1 MKKFNLLFFV
11 RLLLRHV
18 GLLVMVPIILAV
30 LVFQLTKNEPK
41 VFNSKARVYTGIA
54 SGSTIELDNTKL
66 DFRATNTAYD
76 NLLNL
81 IKARTTI
88 ETVALKLF
96 SQHMSLDSADTKI
109 ISNEKFN
116 ALMELVPEDV
126 KALVVKGDAAK
137 TYENFEELK
146 ESDHTNFI
154 YELINLKH
162 PDYSIE
168 KIVGR
173 IGVRRILSSDFVDIE
188 FEADDPAICQNTLLI
203 LCEVFVKLN
212 ADIKVNQSDA
222 VVKYFEGQLQESTF
236 ELRGAEDELLSFNR
250 THNIINYYEQTK
262 HIASEKEHFELEYQK
277 VYIKHHAAKAVL
289 QELQSKLQTH
299 EKKRLSSEQ
308 IMELRNE
315 LADVNFEI
323 SMKSLGVETD
333 SVKREQNSREVIV
346 LNQKAQELKSS
357 LQDQVDLLY
366 STDYDEKTLA
376 STDILT
382 DWLENTI
389 AYEGS
394 KAQLRVMDQKRLE
407 FEKLYQVFSPL
418 GATMKRLER
427 KIDIAEREYLSLL
440 HSLGLAKLRQQNV
453 ELKSNLKLIE
463 VPFFPISP
471 KPSKRMMLVIVAGM
485 AGFILVA
492 FTILVLEFLD
502 GNLNTAP
509 RAEDKI
515 GLEVSSIFP
524 VISAKKKKID
534 YAYLQNKAVNA
545 ISRNVLLNQ
554 FKKEESNEPVVN
566 LFFSTQEGEGKT
578 FVCEHLIAKL
588 CELEYKVLHIT
599 YDDHEFGL
607 SSDAYKKLLYPIS
620 DQLYKISTVNEFDTE
635 KTISDF
641 SVFHFIILEIP
652 GIIKN
657 PFPVKLASTMDYTF
671 LVTRANRAW
680 GEADKNALD
689 LFNEATT
696 GPEPTIILN
705 GVKVLEMETVL
716 GDLPKKRSL
725 IRRWIKQIVQF
736 RFFTKKSVA

>member
-11 RLLLRHV
+11 RLLLRHAA
-18 GLLVMVPIILAV
+18 LLGAVPIILAS
-30 LVFQLTKNEPK
+30 LVFYLTKNEPK
-41 VFNSKARVYTGIA
+41 VYNSKARVYTGIA

-96 SQHMSLDSADTKI
+96 AQHMALDSADTKI
-109 ISNEKFN
+109 ISRGKFA
-116 ALMELVPEDV
+116 ALMEMVPDEV
-126 KALVVKGDAAK
+126 KALVVKGDVAK
-137 TYENFEELK
+137 TYENFRQLK
-146 ESDHTNFI
+146 ESNHTNFI

-173 IGVRRILSSDFVDIE
+173 IGVKRILSSDFVDIE
-188 FEADDPAICQNTLLI
+188 FEGDDPAICQNTLLI

-222 VVKYFEGQLQESTF
+222 VVKYFEGQLQNSTVD
-236 ELRGAEDELLSFNR
+236 LRGAEDELLDFNR

-277 VYIKHHAAKAVL
+277 VYIRHHAAEAVL
-289 QELQSKLQTH
+289 QTLEPKLETH
-299 EKKRLSSEQ
+299 EKKRLSSAQ
-308 IMELRNE
+308 IIKLRNE
-315 LADVNFEI
+315 LADVNFDL
-323 SMKSLGVETD
+323 SMKSLATD
-333 SVKREQNSREVIV
+333 TEDEEKENNAEEVVALTKRAV
-346 LNQKAQELKSS
+346 ALKTA
-357 LQDQVDLLY
+357 LQGHVDQLFV
-366 STDYDEKTLA
+366 TDYDEKSLA
-376 STDILT
+376 STNILT
-382 DWLENTI
+382 DWLANTI
-389 AYEGS
+389 EYEGT

-471 KPSKRMMLVIVAGM
+471 KPSKRMLLVVVAAM

-492 FTILVLEFLD
+492 FTVLILEFLD
-502 GNLNTAP
+502 GNLNTAS

-515 GLEVSSIFP
+515 GLSVSSIFP
-524 VISAKKKKID
+524 VISTKKNKID
-534 YAYLQNKAVNA
+534 YGYLRNKAVNA

-554 FKKEESNEPVVN
+554 FKKEESSDPVVN

-578 FVCEHLIAKL
+578 FVCKHLIAKL
-588 CELEYKVLHIT
+588 CELDYSILHIT
-599 YDDHEFGL
+599 YDDYDFELRHEH
-607 SSDAYKKLLYPIS
+607 YTRILYPVS
-620 DQLYKISTVNEFDTE
+620 DQLYKIAGIDEFDVE
-635 KTISDF
+635 RTIEEYTAFDF
-641 SVFHFIILEIP
+641 VILEIP

-680 GEADKNALD
+680 GEADKNALA

-705 GVKVLEMETVL
+705 GVRVLEMETVV
-716 GDLPKKRSL
+716 GDLPKQRSL
-725 IRRWIKQIVQF
+725 IRRWIKKVVQF
-736 RFFTKKSVA
+736 RFFTKTSVA

>member
-1 MKKFNLLFFV
+1 MKFNLLFFV
-11 RLLLRHV
+11 RLLLRHIA
-18 GLLVMVPIILAV
+18 LLLLVPIILAS
-30 LVFQLTKNEPK
+30 LVFYLTRDQPK

-88 ETVALKLF
+88 ETVGLKLF
-96 SQHMSLDSADTKI
+96 AQHMSLDSADTKI
-109 ISNEKFN
+109 ISREKYD
-116 ALMELVPEDV
+116 ALMEIVPDEV
-126 KALVVKGDAAK
+126 KALAVKGDIEA
-137 TYENFEELK
+137 TYKNFEQLK

-154 YELINLKH
+154 YELINLEH

-173 IGVRRILSSDFVDIE
+173 DIE
-188 FEADDPAICQNTLLI
+188 FEAEDPAICQNTLLI
-203 LCEVFVKLN
+203 LSEVFVKLN

-222 VVKYFEGQLQESTF
+222 VVKYFKGQLNTSTKQ
-236 ELRGAEDELLSFNR
+236 LRSAEDELLDFNR

-277 VYIKHHAAKAVL
+277 VHIKHFAAKAVL
-289 QELQSKLQTH
+289 KTLESKLKTH
-299 EKKRLSSEQ
+299 EKKRLSSEE
-308 IMELRNE
+308 IVDIRNE

-323 SMKSLGVETD
+323 SMKTLGIESDSLKQIQNAKDVIGLE
-333 SVKREQNSREVIV
+333 KR
-346 LNQKAQELKSS
+346 AMELKTS
-357 LQDQVDLLY
+357 LTDQVDLLY

-376 STDILT
+376 STNILA

-389 AYEGS
+389 LFEGT
-394 KAQLRVMDQKRLE
+394 KAQLRVMDEIRLE

-453 ELKSNLKLIE
+453 ELKSNLKLID

-471 KPSKRMMLVIVAGM
+471 KPSKRKILIAVAGI

-492 FTILVLEFLD
+492 FTILILEFLD
-502 GNLNTAP
+502 GNINTAP

-515 GLEVSSIFP
+515 GLKVSSIFP
-524 VISAKKKKID
+524 VIKTKRKKNDFD
-534 YAYLQNKAVNA
+534 YLTKKAVNA
-545 ISRNVLLNQ
+545 ISRSIILNQ
-554 FKKEESNEPVVN
+554 FKKEKGNDPVVN
-566 LFFSTQEGEGKT
+566 MFFSTQDMEGKT
-578 FVCEHLIAKL
+578 FVCQHLITKL
-588 CELEYKVLHIT
+588 CELEYKTLHVT
-599 YDDHEFGL
+599 YDEFDLGIAGSYYQRL
-607 SSDAYKKLLYPIS
+607 VYPIS
-620 DQLYKISTVNEFDTE
+620 DKLYKISKVEEFDGQGIVE
-635 KTISDF
+635 DF
-641 SVFHFIILEIP
+641 TYFDFIILELP
-652 GIIKN
+652 SIIKN
-657 PFPVKLASTMDYTF
+657 PFPVKLAATMDYTF
-671 LVTRANRAW
+671 LITRANRAW
-680 GEADKNALD
+680 SEADKNALA

-696 GPEPTIILN
+696 GPEPSVILN
-705 GVKVLEMETVL
+705 GVKVQEMETVV

>member
-1 MKKFNLLFFV
+1 MKNFNLLFFI
-11 RLLLRHV
+11 RLLLKHA
-18 GLLVMVPIILAV
+18 GLLVAVPILLAV
-30 LVFQLTKNEPK
+30 LVFQLTSNEPK

-96 SQHMSLDSADTKI
+96 AQHMSLDSADTKI
-109 ISNEKFN
+109 ISEEKYR
-116 ALMELVPEDV
+116 ALMELVPENV
-126 KALVVKGDAAK
+126 KELVVKGDAAL
-137 TYENFEELK
+137 TYDKFKELK
-146 ESDHTNFI
+146 ESDHNNFI

-173 IGVRRILSSDFVDIE
+173 VNVRRILSSDFVDIE

-222 VVKYFEGQLQESTF
+222 VVKYFEGQLSESTF
-236 ELRGAEDELLSFNR
+236 DLRGAEDELLAFNR

-277 VYIKHHAAKAVL
+277 VFIKHHAAKAVL
-289 QELQSKLQTH
+289 QTLESKLETH
-299 EKKRLSSEQ
+299 EKKRLSSEH

-315 LADVNFEI
+315 LADINFEI
-323 SMKSLGVETD
+323 SMKSLGVESDTTKQAD
-333 SVKREQNSREVIV
+333 NAKDVVALSQR
-346 LNQKAQELKSS
+346 AAELKSE
-357 LQDQVDLLY
+357 LQGQVDQLY
-366 STDYDEKTLA
+366 TTDYDEKTLA
-376 STDILT
+376 TTNILE
-382 DWLENTI
+382 DWLSNTI
-389 AYEGS
+389 EFEGS

-471 KPSKRMMLVIVAGM
+471 KPSKRIMLVIVAAM

-492 FTILVLEFLD
+492 FTILILEFLD

-509 RAEDKI
+509 RAADKI

-524 VISAKKKKID
+524 VISSKKKKID
-534 YAYLQNKAVNA
+534 YGYVQNKAVNA

-554 FKKEESNEPVVN
+554 FKKEASKEPVVN

-578 FVCEHLIAKL
+578 FVCKHLIAKL
-588 CELEYKVLHIT
+588 CELDYNVLHIT
-599 YDDHEFGL
+599 YDESDFGL
-607 SSDAYKKLLYPIS
+607 DRDSYKRLLYPIS
-620 DQLYKISTVNEFDTE
+620 DQLYKISSIDEFDTE
-635 KTISDF
+635 NSIKEYTQFDF
-641 SVFHFIILEIP
+641 VILEIP
-652 GIIKN
+652 SIIKN

-680 GEADKNALD
+680 GEADKNALE

-696 GPEPTIILN
+696 GPEPTVILN

>member
-1 MKKFNLLFFV
+1 MKNFNLLFFI
-11 RLLLRHV
+11 RLLLRHI
-18 GLLVMVPIILAV
+18 GLLVMVPIILGV

-96 SQHMSLDSADTKI
+96 SQHMALDSANTKI
-109 ISNEKFN
+109 ISREKYTT
-116 ALMELVPEDV
+116 LMELVPEEV
-126 KALVVKGDAAK
+126 KQLVVKGDPAQ
-137 TYENFEELK
+137 TYENFKKLK

-168 KIVGR
+168 KIVGK
-173 IGVRRILSSDFVDIE
+173 IGVRRVLSSDFVDIE

-222 VVKYFEGQLQESTF
+222 VVKYFEGQLQESTAD
-236 ELRGAEDELLSFNR
+236 LKGAEDELLDFNR

-277 VYIKHHAAKAVL
+277 VFIKHHAAKAVL
-289 QELQSKLQTH
+289 QNLESKLQSH

-323 SMKSLGVETD
+323 SMKSLGVEVDKEKQKKNADEVVVLT
-333 SVKREQNSREVIV
+333 KR
-346 LNQKAQELKSS
+346 AMELKAG
-357 LQDQVDLLY
+357 LQEQVDQLY
-366 STDYDEKTLA
+366 TTDYDEQSLA
-376 STDILT
+376 MTNILT
-382 DWLENTI
+382 DWLANTI
-389 AYEGS
+389 DYEGS

-418 GATMKRLER
+418 GSTMKRLER

-453 ELKSNLKLIE
+453 ELKSNLKLTE
-463 VPFFPISP
+463 VPFFPINP
-471 KPSKRMMLVIVAGM
+471 KPSKRFLLVIVAAM

-502 GNLNTAP
+502 GNLNTAT

-534 YAYLQNKAVNA
+534 YKYLQNKAVNA

-554 FKKEESNEPVVN
+554 FKKKETNEPVVN

-588 CELEYKVLHIT
+588 CELDYKVLHIT
-599 YDDHEFGL
+599 YDAYDFGL
-607 SSDAYKKLLYPIS
+607 DDAYYHKILYPIS
-620 DQLYKISTVNEFDTE
+620 DQLYKIADVTEFDRE
-635 KTISDF
+635 KTISDH
-641 SVFHFIILEIP
+641 SIYDFIVLEIP
-652 GIIKN
+652 SIIKN
-657 PFPVKLASTMDYTF
+657 PFPVKLAASMDYTF

-680 GEADKNALD
+680 GEADINALE

-725 IRRWIKQIVQF
+725 LRKWVKQVVQF

>member
-1 MKKFNLLFFV
+1 MKFNLLFFV
-11 RLLLRHV
+11 RLLLRHIALL
-18 GLLVMVPIILAV
+18 LLVPILLAS
-30 LVFQLTKNEPK
+30 LVFYLTQDQPK

-88 ETVALKLF
+88 ETVGLKLF

-109 ISNEKFN
+109 ISREKYDD
-116 ALMELVPEDV
+116 LMEIVPDDV
-126 KALVVKGDAAK
+126 KALSVKGDIEK
-137 TYENFEELK
+137 TFENFKRLK
-146 ESDHTNFI
+146 ESNHSNFI

-168 KIVGR
+168 KIIGR
-173 IGVRRILSSDFVDIE
+173 ISVRRILSSDFVDIE
-188 FEADDPAICQNTLLI
+188 FESEDPAICQNTLLI
-203 LCEVFVKLN
+203 LAEVFVRLN

-222 VVKYFEGQLQESTF
+222 VVKYFEGQLNTSTKH
-236 ELRGAEDELLSFNR
+236 LRSAEDELLDFNR

-277 VYIKHHAAKAVL
+277 VHIAHYAAKAVL
-289 QELQSKLQTH
+289 KSLESKLKTH
-299 EKKRLSSEQ
+299 EKKRLSSEG
-308 IMELRNE
+308 ILSLRNK

-323 SMKSLGVETD
+323 SMKTLGVETD
-333 SVKREQNSREVIV
+333 SVKQVQNAKDVV
-346 LNQKAQELKSS
+346 ALQQKAAELEADLS
-357 LQDQVDLLY
+357 QRVDQLY

-376 STDILT
+376 STDILS
-382 DWLENTI
+382 DWLENTV
-389 AYEGS
+389 AFEGT
-394 KAQLRVMDQKRLE
+394 KAQLKVMDEKRLE

-463 VPFFPISP
+463 VPFFPINP
-471 KPSKRMMLVIVAGM
+471 KPSKRMLLVIVAGM
-485 AGFILVA
+485 AGFILVT
-492 FTILVLEFLD
+492 FTVLVLEFLD
-502 GNLNTAP
+502 GNLNTAA

-515 GLEVSSIFP
+515 GLKVSSIFP
-524 VISAKKKKID
+524 VINEKSNKID
-534 YAYLQNKAVNA
+534 FEYLKNKAINA
-545 ISRNVLLNQ
+545 ISRNIILNQ
-554 FKKEESNEPVVN
+554 FKKEKDDRPVVN
-566 LFFSTQEGEGKT
+566 MFFSTQDAEGKT
-578 FVCEHLIAKL
+578 FICQHLIAKL
-588 CELEYKVLHIT
+588 CELDYKTLHVT
-599 YDDHEFGL
+599 YDDYDLNLEGP
-607 SSDAYKKLLYPIS
+607 YYQKLLYGVS
-620 DQLYKISTVNEFDTE
+620 DQLYKISTVEELDGNKAITDFGYFD
-635 KTISDF
+635 F
-641 SVFHFIILEIP
+641 VILELP
-652 GIIKN
+652 SIIKN

-671 LVTRANRAW
+671 LITRANRAW
-680 GEADKNALD
+680 GEADKNSLA

-705 GVKVLEMETVL
+705 GVKVLEMETVV

-725 IRRWIKQIVQF
+725 IRKWIKQIVQF
-736 RFFTKKSVA
+736 RFFTKKAVAK

>member
-11 RLLLRHV
+11 RLLLNHAT
-18 GLLVMVPIILAV
+18 LLVAVPVILAS
-30 LVFQLTKNEPK
+30 LVFYLTQNEPK
-41 VFNSKARVYTGIA
+41 VYNSKARVYTGIA

-96 SQHMSLDSADTKI
+96 AQHMTLDSADTKI
-109 ISNEKFN
+109 ISKEKFA
-116 ALMELVPEDV
+116 ALMELVPEEV
-126 KALVVKGDAAK
+126 KALVVKGDVAK
-137 TYENFEELK
+137 TYDNFRQLK
-146 ESDHTNFI
+146 ESNHTNFI
-154 YELINLKH
+154 YKLINLKH

-168 KIVGR
+168 KIVER
-173 IGVRRILSSDFVDIE
+173 IGVKRILSSDFVDIE
-188 FEADDPAICQNTLLI
+188 FEGDDPAICQNTLLI

-222 VVKYFEGQLQESTF
+222 VVKYFEGQLQNSTVD
-236 ELRGAEDELLSFNR
+236 LRGAEDELLAFNR

-277 VYIKHHAAKAVL
+277 VYIRHHAAEAVL
-289 QELQSKLQTH
+289 QTLESKLETH
-299 EKKRLSSEQ
+299 EKKRLSSQQ
-308 IMELRNE
+308 IVALRNE
-315 LADVNFEI
+315 LANVNFDL
-323 SMKSLGVETD
+323 SMKSLAVEAEEEA
-333 SVKREQNSREVIV
+333 KEKNAKEVTA
-346 LNQKAQELKSS
+346 LTRRSAELKTA
-357 LQDQVDLLY
+357 LQGEVDQLFV
-366 STDYDEKTLA
+366 TEYDEKSLA

-382 DWLENTI
+382 DWLANTI
-389 AYEGS
+389 TYEGTR
-394 KAQLRVMDQKRLE
+394 AQLRVMDQKRLE

-471 KPSKRMMLVIVAGM
+471 LPSKRLMLVAVAGI

-492 FTILVLEFLD
+492 FTIFILELLD
-502 GNLNTAP
+502 GNLKTAS

-515 GLEVSSIFP
+515 GLSVSSIFP
-524 VISAKKKKID
+524 VISAREKKID

-554 FKKEESNEPVVN
+554 FKKEKSGEPVVN
-566 LFFSTQEGEGKT
+566 LFFSTQENEGKT
-578 FVCEHLIAKL
+578 FVCKHVIAKL
-588 CELEYKVLHIT
+588 CELGYKVLHIT
-599 YDDHEFGL
+599 YDDYDFELGRE
-607 SSDAYKKLLYPIS
+607 YYTRVVYPIS
-620 DQLYKISTVNEFDTE
+620 DQLYKIADIYEFDVMGAIE
-635 KTISDF
+635 AY
-641 SVFHFIILEIP
+641 SVFDFVILEIP
-652 GIIKN
+652 GIIRN
-657 PFPVKLASTMDYTF
+657 PFPVKLASTMDHTF

-680 GEADKNALD
+680 GEADKNALA

-705 GVKVLEMETVL
+705 GVKVLEMETVV
-716 GDLPKKRSL
+716 GDLPRKRSV
-725 IRRWIKQIVQF
+725 IRRQIKKVVQL

>member
-1 MKKFNLLFFV
+1 MKKFNLLFFI

-18 GLLVMVPIILAV
+18 GLLVLVPVILAV

-96 SQHMSLDSADTKI
+96 AQHMSLDSADTKV
-109 ISNEKFN
+109 ISKAKYY
-116 ALMELVPEDV
+116 ALMEMVPEDV
-126 KALVVKGDAAK
+126 KALVVKGDVAG
-137 TYENFEELK
+137 TYDNFKELK

-222 VVKYFEGQLQESTF
+222 VVKYFEGQLQESTGD
-236 ELRGAEDELLSFNR
+236 LRGAEDELLAFNR

-277 VYIKHHAAKAVL
+277 VFIKHHAAKAVL
-289 QELQSKLQTH
+289 QTLESKLATH
-299 EKKRLSSEQ
+299 EMKRLSSEQ
-308 IMELRNE
+308 IMKLRND

-323 SMKSLGVETD
+323 AMKSLGVETD
-333 SVKREQNSREVIV
+333 SITREKN
-346 LNQKAQELKSS
+346 AQEVVVLTKKAMGLKSD
-357 LQDQVDLLY
+357 LQGQVNQLY
-366 STDYDEKTLA
+366 ATDYDEKSLA
-376 STDILT
+376 TTSILT
-382 DWLENTI
+382 DWLTNTI
-389 AYEGS
+389 DFEGT

-463 VPFFPISP
+463 GPFFPISP
-471 KPSKRMMLVIVAGM
+471 KPSKRIMLVIVAGM

-515 GLEVSSIFP
+515 GLTVSSIFP
-524 VISAKKKKID
+524 VISSKKKKID

-554 FKKEESNEPVVN
+554 FKKEEANEPVVN

-578 FVCEHLIAKL
+578 YVCSHLVAKL
-588 CELEYKVLHIT
+588 CELDYQVLHIT
-599 YDDHEFGL
+599 YGTFDFGL
-607 SSDAYKKLLYPIS
+607 SSDSYHKILYPVS
-620 DQLYKISTVNEFDTE
+620 DQLYKISSVQEFDVKKE
-635 KTISDF
+635 IDDF
-641 SVFHFIILEIP
+641 NRFDFVILEIP
-652 GIIKN
+652 SIIKN
-657 PFPVKLASTMDYTF
+657 PFPVKLASTMDHTF

-680 GEADKNALD
+680 SEADKNALA

-725 IRRWIKQIVQF
+725 IRRWIKKVVQF
-736 RFFTKKSVA
+736 RFFTKKTVA